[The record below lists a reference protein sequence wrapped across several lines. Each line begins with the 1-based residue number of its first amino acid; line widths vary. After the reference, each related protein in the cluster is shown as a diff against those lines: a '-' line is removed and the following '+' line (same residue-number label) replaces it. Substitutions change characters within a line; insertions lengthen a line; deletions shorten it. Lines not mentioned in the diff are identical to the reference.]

1 MECSST
7 RHAVNY
13 DMMDITIVGLGLMGG
28 SYAKALSKLH
38 PQHLWGVDKDRT
50 VLVHAVADRVIDGGS
65 VEAAEHIS
73 QSQLVILCLP
83 PAETILFIREHM
95 SHFMGGSV
103 VTDICGLKEWVIRE
117 TEDAWRR
124 DVDFVPGH
132 PMTGREGWGYA
143 RSEGGLFKGCNYIL
157 TPLPGTSGYAVDMVA
172 DMARCIGSARVVLS
186 DPADH
191 DRHMAATS
199 HLPHI
204 IAAAYLCSQWE
215 ADLSPFTGGS
225 FRDMTR
231 IARMNTP
238 LWAELFSHNTA
249 HILSQIEGF
258 EQEISTLKKSI
269 AAGNTQDIQSRL
281 DAMTEWAEVI
291 CNE

>member
-1 MECSST
+1 MDCCSN

-13 DMMDITIVGLGLMGG
+13 DMLDITIVGLGLMGG
-28 SYAKALSKLH
+28 SYAKALSKLK
-38 PQHLWGVDKDRT
+38 PQHLWGVDRDRT
-50 VLVHAVADRVIDGGS
+50 VLVRAVADRVIDGGS
-65 VEAAEHIS
+65 VEAAEHIN

-83 PAETILFIREHM
+83 PAETISFIRAHM
-95 SHFMGGSV
+95 GHFMAGSV

-117 TEDAWRR
+117 TQDAWRP

-132 PMTGREGWGYA
+132 PMTGREGWGYE
-143 RSEGGLFKGCNYIL
+143 RSEDGLFKGCNYIL
-157 TPLPGTSGYAVDMVA
+157 TPLPDTSCHAVNMVA
-172 DMARCIGSARVVLS
+172 DMARCIGSAQVVQS

-204 IAAAYLCSQWE
+204 IAAAYLSSQWE
-215 ADLSPFTGGS
+215 SDLASFTGGS

-238 LWAELFSHNTA
+238 LWAELFSHNTS

-258 EQEISTLKKSI
+258 EQEISALKKII
-269 AAGNTQDIQSRL
+269 ATGSRQDIQSRL
-281 DAMTEWAEVI
+281 DAMTECAEVA